1 MGRKDGKRCKN
12 IDNMYTLISYI
23 MVKRSDACNSVTV
36 RIPFRPMH
44 EYILKARKQGR
55 NISHMGMILA
65 AWVRVV
71 AEFPAMNRFV
81 VNKKV
86 YAHNDFTVGMVVQRP
101 DGAEG
106 TMSKMKF
113 DLTDTIDQVN
123 NRINA
128 FVDANREENSNSTD
142 ALMSTLLKIP
152 GLVNFAV
159 GLLKW
164 LDKRG
169 WLPRAI
175 IDASPF
181 HASMVISNLASIRTP
196 HIFHHI
202 YDFGTISQ
210 IVTMGTMEDV
220 AKKRGN
226 EIVLERYLPLGIVCD
241 ERVASGYGY
250 AKAFHRMKEYLAHP
264 ELLEVPPAKVVTD

>member
-36 RIPFRPMH
+36 RIPFKPMH
-44 EYILKARKQGR
+44 EYILKARKEGR
-55 NISHMGMILA
+55 NISHMAMVIA

-86 YAHNDFTVGMVVQRP
+86 YSHNDFTVGMVVQRP

-113 DLTDTIDQVN
+113 ELTDTIDQVN
-123 NRINA
+123 DKINS
-128 FVDANREENSNSTD
+128 FVNANREENSNSTD

-250 AKAFHRMKEYLAHP
+250 AKAFHRIKEYLAHP
-264 ELLEVPPAKVVTD
+264 ELLEVPPTKVVTD

>member
-1 MGRKDGKRCKN
+1 MGRRDGKRCKN

-36 RIPFRPMH
+36 RIPFKPMH
-44 EYILKARKQGR
+44 EYILKARKEGR
-55 NISHMGMILA
+55 NISHMAMVMA

-86 YAHNDFTVGMVVQRP
+86 YAHNDFVAGMVVQRP
-101 DGAEG
+101 DGAES
-106 TMSKMKF
+106 TMSKMRF
-113 DLTDTIDQVN
+113 ELTDTIDQVN
-123 NRINA
+123 DKINA
-128 FVDANREENSNSTD
+128 FVEKNRDENSNSTD
-142 ALMSTLLKIP
+142 ALMSKLLKIP
-152 GLVNFAV
+152 GLCNVAV

-164 LDKRG
+164 LDLRG

-196 HIFHHI
+196 HIYHHI
-202 YDFGTISQ
+202 YDFGTTSQ

-250 AKAFHRMKEYLAHP
+250 AKAFHRLKEYLAHP
-264 ELLEVPPAKVVTD
+264 ELLEVPPTKVVTD

>member
-12 IDNMYTLISYI
+12 IDHMYTLISYI

-36 RIPFRPMH
+36 KIPFKPMH
-44 EYILKARKQGR
+44 EYILKARKEGR
-55 NISHMGMILA
+55 NISHMAMVIA

-86 YAHNDFTVGMVVQRP
+86 YSHNDFTVGMVVQRP

-123 NRINA
+123 DKINA
-128 FVDANREENSNSTD
+128 FVEANREENSNSTD

-152 GLVNFAV
+152 GLCNVGV

-164 LDKRG
+164 LDLRG

-196 HIFHHI
+196 HIYHHI

-220 AKKRGN
+220 AKKKGN

-250 AKAFHRMKEYLAHP
+250 AKAFHRLKEYLAHP

>member
-36 RIPFRPMH
+36 KIPFKPMH
-44 EYILKARKQGR
+44 EYILKARKEGR
-55 NISHMGMILA
+55 NISHMAMVMA
-65 AWVRVV
+65 AWVRV
-71 AEFPAMNRFV
+71 ASEFPAINRFV

-86 YAHNDFTVGMVVQRP
+86 YTHNEFIAGMVVQRP
-101 DGAEG
+101 DGAES

-113 DLTDTIDQVN
+113 ELTDTLDQVN
-123 NRINA
+123 DKINA
-128 FVDANREENSNSTD
+128 FVEKNRDENSNSTD
-142 ALMSTLLKIP
+142 ALMSKLLKIP
-152 GLVNFAV
+152 GLCNVAV

-164 LDKRG
+164 LDLRG

-196 HIFHHI
+196 HIYHHI

-250 AKAFHRMKEYLAHP
+250 AKAFHRLKEYLAHP
-264 ELLEVPPAKVVTD
+264 ELLETPPEKVVTD

>member
-1 MGRKDGKRCKN
+1 MGRRDGKRCKN

-36 RIPFRPMH
+36 RIPFKPMH
-44 EYILKARKQGR
+44 EYILKARKEGR
-55 NISHMGMILA
+55 NISHMAMVMA

-86 YAHNDFTVGMVVQRP
+86 YAHNDFVAGMVVQRP
-101 DGAEG
+101 DGAES
-106 TMSKMKF
+106 TMSKMRF
-113 DLTDTIDQVN
+113 ELTDTIDQVN
-123 NRINA
+123 DKINA
-128 FVDANREENSNSTD
+128 FVEKNRDENSNSTD
-142 ALMSTLLKIP
+142 ALMSKLLKIP
-152 GLVNFAV
+152 GLCNVAV

-164 LDKRG
+164 LDLRG

-196 HIFHHI
+196 HIYHHI

-250 AKAFHRMKEYLAHP
+250 AKAFHRLKEYLAHP
-264 ELLEVPPAKVVTD
+264 QLLEVPPTKVVTD

>member
-1 MGRKDGKRCKN
+1 MGRRDGKRCKN

-36 RIPFRPMH
+36 RIPFKPMH
-44 EYILKARKQGR
+44 EYILKARKEGR
-55 NISHMGMILA
+55 NISHMAMVMA

-86 YAHNDFTVGMVVQRP
+86 YAHNDFVAGMVVQRP
-101 DGAEG
+101 DGAES
-106 TMSKMKF
+106 TMSKMRF
-113 DLTDTIDQVN
+113 ELTDTIDQVN
-123 NRINA
+123 DKINA
-128 FVDANREENSNSTD
+128 FVEKNRDENSNSTD
-142 ALMSTLLKIP
+142 ALMSKLLKIP
-152 GLVNFAV
+152 GLCNVAV

-164 LDKRG
+164 LDLRG

-196 HIFHHI
+196 HIYHHI

-250 AKAFHRMKEYLAHP
+250 AKAFHRLKEYLAHP
-264 ELLEVPPAKVVTD
+264 ELLEVPPTKVVTD

>member
-1 MGRKDGKRCKN
+1 MGRRDGKRCKN

-36 RIPFRPMH
+36 RIPFKPMH
-44 EYILKARKQGR
+44 EYILKARKEGR
-55 NISHMGMILA
+55 NISHMAMVIA

-71 AEFPAMNRFV
+71 AEFPSMNRFV

-86 YAHNDFTVGMVVQRP
+86 YSHNDFTVGMVVQRP

-113 DLTDTIDQVN
+113 ELTDTIDQVN
-123 NRINA
+123 DKIND
-128 FVDANREENSNSTD
+128 FVGANREENSNSTD

-164 LDKRG
+164 LDLRG

-226 EIVLERYLPLGIVCD
+226 EITLERYLPLGIVCD

-250 AKAFHRMKEYLAHP
+250 AKAFHRLKEYLAHP
-264 ELLEVPPAKVVTD
+264 ELLEVPPTEVVTD

>member
-36 RIPFRPMH
+36 RIPFKPMH
-44 EYILKARKQGR
+44 EYILKARKEGR
-55 NISHMGMILA
+55 NISHMAMVMA

-71 AEFPAMNRFV
+71 SEFPAMNRFV

-86 YAHNDFTVGMVVQRP
+86 YAHNDFVAGMVVQRP
-101 DGAEG
+101 DGAES
-106 TMSKMKF
+106 TMSKMRF
-113 DLTDTIDQVN
+113 ELTDTIDQVN
-123 NRINA
+123 DKINA
-128 FVDANREENSNSTD
+128 FVEKNRDENSNSTD
-142 ALMSTLLKIP
+142 ALMSKLLKIP
-152 GLVNFAV
+152 GLCNVAV

-164 LDKRG
+164 LDLRG

-196 HIFHHI
+196 HIYHHI

-226 EIVLERYLPLGIVCD
+226 EIILERYLPLGIVCD

-250 AKAFHRMKEYLAHP
+250 AKAFHRLKEYLAHP
-264 ELLEVPPAKVVTD
+264 ELLEMPPAKVVTD

>member
-1 MGRKDGKRCKN
+1 MGRRDGKRCKN

-36 RIPFRPMH
+36 RIPFKPMH
-44 EYILKARKQGR
+44 EYILKARKEGR
-55 NISHMGMILA
+55 NISHMAMVMA

-86 YAHNDFTVGMVVQRP
+86 YAHNDFVAGMVVQRP
-101 DGAEG
+101 DGAES
-106 TMSKMKF
+106 TMSKMRF
-113 DLTDTIDQVN
+113 ELTDTIDQVN
-123 NRINA
+123 DKINA
-128 FVDANREENSNSTD
+128 FVEKNRDENSNSTD

-152 GLVNFAV
+152 GLCNVAV

-196 HIFHHI
+196 HIYHHI

-250 AKAFHRMKEYLAHP
+250 AKAFHRLKEYLAHP
-264 ELLEVPPAKVVTD
+264 ELLEVPPTKVVTD

>member
-36 RIPFRPMH
+36 RIPFKPMH
-44 EYILKARKQGR
+44 EYILKARKEGR
-55 NISHMGMILA
+55 NISHMAMVIA

-71 AEFPAMNRFV
+71 AEFPALNRFV

-86 YAHNDFTVGMVVQRP
+86 YAHNDFVVGMVVQRP
-101 DGAEG
+101 DGAES
-106 TMSKMKF
+106 TMSKMSF
-113 DLTDTIDQVN
+113 ELTDTIDQVN
-123 NRINA
+123 DKINA
-128 FVDANREENSNSTD
+128 FVEKNREENSNSTD

-152 GLVNFAV
+152 GLCNVAV

-220 AKKRGN
+220 AKKKGN
-226 EIVLERYLPLGIVCD
+226 EITLERYLPLGIVCD
-241 ERVASGYGY
+241 ERVTSGYGY
-250 AKAFHRMKEYLAHP
+250 AKAFHRLKEYLAHP
-264 ELLEVPPAKVVTD
+264 ELLEVPPTKVVTD

>member
-36 RIPFRPMH
+36 KIPFKPMH
-44 EYILKARKQGR
+44 EYILKARKEGR
-55 NISHMGMILA
+55 NISHMAMVMA

-71 AEFPAMNRFV
+71 SEFPAMNRFV

-86 YAHNDFTVGMVVQRP
+86 YAHNDFVAGMVVQRP
-101 DGAEG
+101 DGAES
-106 TMSKMKF
+106 TMSKMRF
-113 DLTDTIDQVN
+113 ELTDTIDQVN
-123 NRINA
+123 DKINA
-128 FVDANREENSNSTD
+128 FVEKNRDENSNSTD
-142 ALMSTLLKIP
+142 ALMSKLLKIP
-152 GLVNFAV
+152 GLCNVAV

-196 HIFHHI
+196 HIYHHI

-250 AKAFHRMKEYLAHP
+250 AKAFHRLKEYLAHP

>member
-1 MGRKDGKRCKN
+1 
-12 IDNMYTLISYI
+12 MYTLISYI

-36 RIPFRPMH
+36 RIPFKPMH
-44 EYILKARKQGR
+44 EYILKARKEGR
-55 NISHMGMILA
+55 NISHMGMVIA

-86 YAHNDFTVGMVVQRP
+86 YSHNDFTVGMVVQRP

-113 DLTDTIDQVN
+113 ELTDTIDQVN
-123 NRINA
+123 QKIND
-128 FVDANREENSNSTD
+128 FVEKNREENSNSTD
-142 ALMSTLLKIP
+142 ALMSALLKIP
-152 GLVNFAV
+152 GLCNVAV

-164 LDKRG
+164 LDLRG

-181 HASMVISNLASIRTP
+181 HGSMVISNLASIRTP

-226 EIVLERYLPLGIVCD
+226 EITLERYLPLGIVCD

-250 AKAFHRMKEYLAHP
+250 AKAFHRLKEYLAHP
-264 ELLEVPPAKVVTD
+264 ELLEVPPEKVVTD

>member
-36 RIPFRPMH
+36 RIPFKPMH
-44 EYILKARKQGR
+44 EYILNARKEGR
-55 NISHMGMILA
+55 NISHMAMVIA

-86 YAHNDFTVGMVVQRP
+86 YSHNDFVVGMVVQRP

-106 TMSKMKF
+106 TMSKMSF
-113 DLTDTIDQVN
+113 ELTDTIDQVN
-123 NRINA
+123 DKINA
-128 FVDANREENSNSTD
+128 FVDKNREENSNETD

-152 GLVNFAV
+152 GLCNVAV

-175 IDASPF
+175 INASPF

-250 AKAFHRMKEYLAHP
+250 AKAFHRLKEYLAHP

>member
-36 RIPFRPMH
+36 KIPFRPMH
-44 EYILKARKQGR
+44 EYILKARKEGR
-55 NISHMGMILA
+55 NISHMAMVIA

-86 YAHNDFTVGMVVQRP
+86 YAHNDFVVGMVVQRP
-101 DGAEG
+101 DGAES
-106 TMSKMKF
+106 TMSKMSF
-113 DLTDTIDQVN
+113 ELTDTIDQVN
-123 NRINA
+123 DKINA
-128 FVDANREENSNSTD
+128 FVEKNREENSNSTD

-152 GLVNFAV
+152 GLCNVAV

-220 AKKRGN
+220 AKKKGN
-226 EIVLERYLPLGIVCD
+226 EITLERYLPLGIVCD

-250 AKAFHRMKEYLAHP
+250 AKAFHRLKEYLAHP
-264 ELLEVPPAKVVTD
+264 ERLEVPPTKVVTD

>member
-36 RIPFRPMH
+36 RIPFKPMH
-44 EYILKARKQGR
+44 EYILKARKEGR
-55 NISHMGMILA
+55 NISHMAMVMA

-86 YAHNDFTVGMVVQRP
+86 YAHNDFVAGMVVQRP
-101 DGAEG
+101 DGAES
-106 TMSKMKF
+106 TMSKMHF
-113 DLTDTIDQVN
+113 ELTDTIDQVN
-123 NRINA
+123 DKINA
-128 FVDANREENSNSTD
+128 FVEKNRDENSNSTD
-142 ALMSTLLKIP
+142 ALMTTLLKIP
-152 GLVNFAV
+152 GLCNVAV

-196 HIFHHI
+196 HIYHHI

-226 EIVLERYLPLGIVCD
+226 EIILERYLPLGIVCD

-250 AKAFHRMKEYLAHP
+250 AKAFHRLKEYLAHP

>member
-1 MGRKDGKRCKN
+1 MGRRDGKRCKN

-36 RIPFRPMH
+36 RIPFKPMH
-44 EYILKARKQGR
+44 EYILKARKEGR
-55 NISHMGMILA
+55 NISHMAMVIA

-86 YAHNDFTVGMVVQRP
+86 YSHNDFVVGMVVQRP
-101 DGAEG
+101 DGAES
-106 TMSKMKF
+106 TMSKLSF
-113 DLTDTIDQVN
+113 ELTDTIDQVN
-123 NRINA
+123 DKINA
-128 FVDANREENSNSTD
+128 FVEVNRDENSNDTD
-142 ALMSTLLKIP
+142 ALMGKLLKIP

-164 LDKRG
+164 LDLRG
-169 WLPRAI
+169 WLPRAVI
-175 IDASPF
+175 NASPF

-226 EIVLERYLPLGIVCD
+226 EIVIERYLPLGIVCD

-250 AKAFHRMKEYLAHP
+250 AKAFHRLKEYLAHP
-264 ELLEVPPAKVVTD
+264 ELLEVPPTKVVTD

>member
-1 MGRKDGKRCKN
+1 MGRRDGKRCKN

-36 RIPFRPMH
+36 RIPFKPMH
-44 EYILKARKQGR
+44 EYILKARKEGR
-55 NISHMGMILA
+55 NISHMAMVMA

-86 YAHNDFTVGMVVQRP
+86 YAHNDFVAGMVVQRP
-101 DGAEG
+101 DGAES
-106 TMSKMKF
+106 TMSKMRF
-113 DLTDTIDQVN
+113 ELTDTIDQVN
-123 NRINA
+123 DKINA
-128 FVDANREENSNSTD
+128 FVEKNRDENSNSTD
-142 ALMSTLLKIP
+142 ALMSKLLKIP
-152 GLVNFAV
+152 GLCNVAV

-164 LDKRG
+164 LDLRG

-196 HIFHHI
+196 HIYHHI

-250 AKAFHRMKEYLAHP
+250 AKAFHRLKEYLAHP
-264 ELLEVPPAKVVTD
+264 ELLETPPEKVVTD

>member
-36 RIPFRPMH
+36 KIPFRPMH
-44 EYILKARKQGR
+44 EYILKARKEGR
-55 NISHMGMILA
+55 NISHMAMVIA

-86 YAHNDFTVGMVVQRP
+86 YAHNDFVVGMVVQRP
-101 DGAEG
+101 DGAES
-106 TMSKMKF
+106 TMSKMSF
-113 DLTDTIDQVN
+113 ELTDTIDQIN
-123 NRINA
+123 DKINA
-128 FVDANREENSNSTD
+128 FVEKNREENSNSTD

-152 GLVNFAV
+152 GLCNVAV

-220 AKKRGN
+220 AKKKGN
-226 EIVLERYLPLGIVCD
+226 EITLERYLPLGIVCD

-250 AKAFHRMKEYLAHP
+250 AKAFHRLKEYLAYP
-264 ELLEVPPAKVVTD
+264 ELLEVPPTKVVTD

>member
-1 MGRKDGKRCKN
+1 
-12 IDNMYTLISYI
+12 MYTLISYI

-36 RIPFRPMH
+36 RIPFKPMH
-44 EYILKARKQGR
+44 EYILKARKEGR
-55 NISHMGMILA
+55 NISHMAMVMA

-86 YAHNDFTVGMVVQRP
+86 YAHNDFVAGMVVQRP
-101 DGAEG
+101 DGAES
-106 TMSKMKF
+106 TMSKMRF
-113 DLTDTIDQVN
+113 ELTDTIDQVN
-123 NRINA
+123 DKINA
-128 FVDANREENSNSTD
+128 FVEKNRDENSNSTD
-142 ALMSTLLKIP
+142 ALMSKLLKIP
-152 GLVNFAV
+152 GLCNVAV

-164 LDKRG
+164 LDLRG

-196 HIFHHI
+196 HIYHHI

-250 AKAFHRMKEYLAHP
+250 AKAFHRLKEYLAHP
-264 ELLEVPPAKVVTD
+264 ELLEVPPTKVVTD